1 MCTAR
6 SVSHSHGRRATSRSC
21 SLPEAVQP
29 TTPIEPIDSLDQK
42 IMNGIRLSLERMRDL
57 VEEML
62 RFNHSAIMKDTQ
74 ILEKVTK
81 LLESFFPFHRESLKH
96 KQPHIAVQATA
107 VLFLDQWKLAIAA
120 LSDVRSGGV
129 KSLQGYVRGKMY
141 GVLALVNRLDEN
153 MSKNNAHYESIHT
166 CCESLRNRLNELA
179 RDLSNLFLNYKEG
192 DDDVGNH
199 YAGLVRE
206 YLKEYNGA
214 FYSVFPRSG
223 LMPTDLAGLKSETVS
238 LCNDVITGIRSL
250 FNFYGDLGKVEDI
263 VFETEGD
270 LRSVLDYLRI
280 PGFTSLAKRR
290 RVREAAVVEDDLV
303 VESEERRITRRIN
316 SFIEVIMGELE
327 QEVPDERV
335 DVVSRID
342 GVEKLLVE
350 RLAQKLPAP
359 EQEPKKKRGMGYWDE
374 LEAERKK
381 LESQLLEAGMV
392 ITKLEGKLAT
402 IRNEM
407 LSQEREKALNS
418 MKNKLSDALKP
429 VDAVVEGL
437 VDSQI
442 EKKEVVNVFMVEERC
457 CKCLELEKELEAV
470 KEEIG
475 KIVDAESGESIS
487 SVIGSLIQKHK
498 KVVAGYAALEAADK
512 ENQTKLEELQNTSNE
527 IVESIKKALEEKGI
541 HLEGTD
547 VDISQQLL
555 AAVNTMME
563 QHEKELKGRDEPLEE
578 QEKNVSASSLDND
591 EKRNTEDET
600 EEPNSAGNQDVDNG
614 VASHID
620 TDAQTS
626 ARPQVYANAQ
636 TSEKMYVDVSVQTV
650 SCNASANPQTEQS
663 YRQAIGGS
671 NTTGARA
678 QAGSPQTAPNA
689 SSVRSPSFGGAV
701 VSPNQGSH
709 SQVAQPIVE
718 TTAAEQAPA
727 AVTEKQ
733 IEAIVTAKVQ
743 EAEEQVKEIKEHL
756 NQNEAV
762 LQKVWDWMVSRA
774 KDVNTEGLSMED
786 ALPLLMKAIEHAEEP
801 LRKEVQKTQVREQ
814 QVESHMRE
822 FLEEA
827 QKAGLLP
834 DTCEL
839 EDMNIIDMLNVV
851 NLYQNRVKEQLQ
863 DTARTIEDQKLEI
876 DANRESLLDFGEKL
890 KTVLLRNDIELDTE
904 NVDTLWSQVAKL
916 LDDLAN
922 GGVEKNFVAISDLNE
937 ITESARK
944 LTQVASVNPRQY
956 LPELTKAFEEDHES
970 VASAKKF
977 ADPLEAIFKSFD
989 FRMESYN
996 PESASFKF
1004 LREKIFQLHLL
1015 LGSENNIIRDE
1026 NLARVFKRFVS
1037 LASTLLSFIA
1047 ASSLRP
1053 EDKERVYNQSLRS
1066 NL

>member
-1 MCTAR
+1 
-6 SVSHSHGRRATSRSC
+6 
-21 SLPEAVQP
+21 
-29 TTPIEPIDSLDQK
+29 
-42 IMNGIRLSLERMRDL
+42 MNGIRLSLERMRDL

-74 ILEKVTK
+74 LLEKMTK

-129 KSLQGYVRGKMY
+129 KSLQGYVRQKMY

-153 MSKNNAHYESIHT
+153 MSKNNAHYDAIHT
-166 CCESLRNRLNELA
+166 CCESLRKRLNELA

-192 DDDVGNH
+192 DEDAGNH
-199 YAGLVRE
+199 YVGLVRE
-206 YLKEYNGA
+206 YLKEYNSA

-223 LMPTDLAGLKSETVS
+223 LMPTDLAGLKSETLS
-238 LCNDVITGIRSL
+238 LCNDVMTGIRSL
-250 FNFYGDLGKVEDI
+250 FNFYDDLGKVEDI

-303 VESEERRITRRIN
+303 VESEEKRITRRIN

-335 DVVSRID
+335 DVVARID

-350 RLAQKLPAP
+350 RLAQKQAAP

-374 LEAERKK
+374 LEEERKK
-381 LESQLLEAGMV
+381 LENQLLEAGMV

-402 IRNEM
+402 IRNDM
-407 LSQEREKALNS
+407 LSQEREKALNN
-418 MKNKLSDALKP
+418 MKTKLSEALKP

-457 CKCLELEKELEAV
+457 CKCQQLEKELETV

-475 KIVDAESGESIS
+475 KIVGSEPGESIT

-512 ENQTKLEELQNTSNE
+512 ENQSKLEELQNTSNE
-527 IVESIKKALEEKGI
+527 VVESIKKALEEKGI

-563 QHEKELKGRDEPLEE
+563 QHEKELKRPDEPLEE

-591 EKRNTEDET
+591 EKRNTG
-600 EEPNSAGNQDVDNG
+600 EESNSVLNQDADNG
-614 VASHID
+614 GASHVD
-620 TDAQTS
+620 TDAETS
-626 ARPQVYANAQ
+626 ARPQDDGNAQ
-636 TSEKMYVDVSVQTV
+636 TNEKVFVDVSVQTV
-650 SCNASANPQTEQS
+650 SESSTNPQTEQGF
-663 YRQAIGGS
+663 RQGIVGS
-671 NTTGARA
+671 NTTGARGQVGSSQATPGASGRRFAPYGETVLPRTQGSNSQFA
-678 QAGSPQTAPNA
+678 QPNIETPAA
-689 SSVRSPSFGGAV
+689 SQPPAV
-701 VSPNQGSH
+701 V
-709 SQVAQPIVE
+709 
-718 TTAAEQAPA
+718 AE
-727 AVTEKQ
+727 EQ
-733 IEAIVTAKVQ
+733 IKAIVTAKVQ
-743 EAEEQVKEIKEHL
+743 EAEEQVKEIKEQL

-762 LQKVWDWMVSRA
+762 LQKVWDWMVSHA

-801 LRKEVQKTQVREQ
+801 LRKEVQNTQVREQ

-839 EDMNIIDMLNVV
+839 RDMNIIDMLNVV

-904 NVDTLWSQVAKL
+904 DVDKLWTQVAKL

-944 LTQVASVNPRQY
+944 VTQVVSVNPRQY
-956 LPELTKAFEEDHES
+956 LPQLTKAFEEDHES

-977 ADPLEAIFKSFD
+977 SDPLDAIFKSFD

-1015 LGSENNIIRDE
+1015 LGSENNVIRDE

-1047 ASSLRP
+1047 ASFLRP
-1053 EDKERVYNQSLRS
+1053 EDKERVYNQSLRT

>member
-1 MCTAR
+1 
-6 SVSHSHGRRATSRSC
+6 
-21 SLPEAVQP
+21 
-29 TTPIEPIDSLDQK
+29 
-42 IMNGIRLSLERMRDL
+42 MNGIRLSLERMRDL

-74 ILEKVTK
+74 LLEKMTK

-107 VLFLDQWKLAIAA
+107 VLFLDQWKLVIAA

-129 KSLQGYVRGKMY
+129 KSLQGYVRQKMY

-153 MSKNNAHYESIHT
+153 MSKNNAHYDAIHT
-166 CCESLRNRLNELA
+166 CCESLRKRLNELA

-192 DDDVGNH
+192 DEDAGNH
-199 YAGLVRE
+199 YVGLVRE
-206 YLKEYNGA
+206 YLKEYNSA

-223 LMPTDLAGLKSETVS
+223 LMPTDLAGLKSETLS
-238 LCNDVITGIRSL
+238 LCNDVMTGIRSL
-250 FNFYGDLGKVEDI
+250 FNFYDDLGKVEDI

-303 VESEERRITRRIN
+303 VESEEKRITRRIN
-316 SFIEVIMGELE
+316 SFIEVIMGELD

-335 DVVSRID
+335 DVVARID

-350 RLAQKLPAP
+350 RLAQKQAAP

-374 LEAERKK
+374 LEEERKK
-381 LESQLLEAGMV
+381 LENQLLEAGMV

-402 IRNEM
+402 IRNDM
-407 LSQEREKALNS
+407 LSQEREKALNN
-418 MKNKLSDALKP
+418 MKNKLSEALKP

-457 CKCLELEKELEAV
+457 CKCQQLEKELETV

-475 KIVDAESGESIS
+475 KIVGSEPGESIT

-512 ENQTKLEELQNTSNE
+512 ENQSKLEELQNTSNE
-527 IVESIKKALEEKGI
+527 VVESIKKALEEKGI

-563 QHEKELKGRDEPLEE
+563 QHEKELKRPDGPLEE

-591 EKRNTEDET
+591 EKRNTG
-600 EEPNSAGNQDVDNG
+600 EESNSVLNQDADNG
-614 VASHID
+614 GASHVD
-620 TDAQTS
+620 TDAETS
-626 ARPQVYANAQ
+626 ARPQDDGNAQ
-636 TSEKMYVDVSVQTV
+636 TNEKVFVDVSVQTV
-650 SCNASANPQTEQS
+650 SESSTNPQTEQGF
-663 YRQAIGGS
+663 RQGIVGS
-671 NTTGARA
+671 NTTGARGQVGSSQATPGASGRRFAPYGETVLPRTQGSNSQFA
-678 QAGSPQTAPNA
+678 QPNIETPAA
-689 SSVRSPSFGGAV
+689 SQPPAV
-701 VSPNQGSH
+701 V
-709 SQVAQPIVE
+709 
-718 TTAAEQAPA
+718 AE
-727 AVTEKQ
+727 EQ
-733 IEAIVTAKVQ
+733 IKAIVTAKVQ
-743 EAEEQVKEIKEHL
+743 EAEEQVKEIKEQL

-762 LQKVWDWMVSRA
+762 LQKVWDWMVSHA

-801 LRKEVQKTQVREQ
+801 LRKEVQNTQVREQ

-839 EDMNIIDMLNVV
+839 RDMNIIDMLNVV

-904 NVDTLWSQVAKL
+904 DVDKLWTQVAKL

-944 LTQVASVNPRQY
+944 VTQVVSVNPRQY
-956 LPELTKAFEEDHES
+956 LPQLTKAFEEDHES

-977 ADPLEAIFKSFD
+977 SDPLDAIFKSFD

-1015 LGSENNIIRDE
+1015 LGSENNVIRDE

-1047 ASSLRP
+1047 ASFLRP
-1053 EDKERVYNQSLRS
+1053 EDKERVYNQSLRT

>member
-1 MCTAR
+1 MVCTAR
-6 SVSHSHGRRATSRSC
+6 SVSHSHGRRSTSRSC
-21 SLPEAVQP
+21 SLPEAIQP

-74 ILEKVTK
+74 LLEKMTK

-129 KSLQGYVRGKMY
+129 KSLQGYVRQKMY

-153 MSKNNAHYESIHT
+153 MSKNNAHYDAIHT
-166 CCESLRNRLNELA
+166 CCESLRKRLNELA

-192 DDDVGNH
+192 DEDAGNH
-199 YAGLVRE
+199 YVGLVRE
-206 YLKEYNGA
+206 YLKEYNSA

-223 LMPTDLAGLKSETVS
+223 LMPTDLAGLKSETLS
-238 LCNDVITGIRSL
+238 LCNDVMTGIRSL
-250 FNFYGDLGKVEDI
+250 FNFYDDLGKVEDI

-270 LRSVLDYLRI
+270 MRSVLDYLRI

-303 VESEERRITRRIN
+303 VESEEKRITRRIN

-335 DVVSRID
+335 DVVARID

-350 RLAQKLPAP
+350 RLAQKQAAP

-374 LEAERKK
+374 LEEERKK
-381 LESQLLEAGMV
+381 LENQLLEAGMV

-402 IRNEM
+402 IRNDM
-407 LSQEREKALNS
+407 LSQEREKALNN
-418 MKNKLSDALKP
+418 MKNKLSEALKP

-457 CKCLELEKELEAV
+457 CKCQQLEKELETV

-475 KIVDAESGESIS
+475 KIVGSEPGESIT

-512 ENQTKLEELQNTSNE
+512 ENQSKLEELQNTSNE
-527 IVESIKKALEEKGI
+527 VVESIKKALEEKGI
-541 HLEGTD
+541 HLQGTD

-563 QHEKELKGRDEPLEE
+563 QHEKELKRPDEPLEE

-591 EKRNTEDET
+591 EKRNTG
-600 EEPNSAGNQDVDNG
+600 EESNSVLNQDADNG
-614 VASHID
+614 GASHVD
-620 TDAQTS
+620 KDAETS
-626 ARPQVYANAQ
+626 ERPQDDGNAQ
-636 TSEKMYVDVSVQTV
+636 TNEKVFVDVSVQTV
-650 SCNASANPQTEQS
+650 SESSTNPQTEQGF
-663 YRQAIGGS
+663 RQGIVGS
-671 NTTGARA
+671 NTTGARGQVGSSQATPGASGRRFAPYGETVLPRTQGSNSQFA
-678 QAGSPQTAPNA
+678 QPNIETPAA
-689 SSVRSPSFGGAV
+689 SQPPAV
-701 VSPNQGSH
+701 V
-709 SQVAQPIVE
+709 
-718 TTAAEQAPA
+718 AE
-727 AVTEKQ
+727 EQ
-733 IEAIVTAKVQ
+733 IKAIVTAKVQ
-743 EAEEQVKEIKEHL
+743 EAEEQVKEIKEQL

-762 LQKVWDWMVSRA
+762 LQKVWDWMVSHA

-801 LRKEVQKTQVREQ
+801 LRKEVQNTQVREQ

-839 EDMNIIDMLNVV
+839 RDMNIIDMLNVV

-890 KTVLLRNDIELDTE
+890 KTVLLRNDMELDTE
-904 NVDTLWSQVAKL
+904 DVDKLWTQVAKL

-944 LTQVASVNPRQY
+944 VTQVVSVNPRQY
-956 LPELTKAFEEDHES
+956 LPQLTKAFEEDHES
-970 VASAKKF
+970 VATAKKF
-977 ADPLEAIFKSFD
+977 SDPLDAIFKSFD

-1015 LGSENNIIRDE
+1015 LGSENNVIRDE

-1047 ASSLRP
+1047 ASFLRP
-1053 EDKERVYNQSLRS
+1053 EDKERVYNQSLRT